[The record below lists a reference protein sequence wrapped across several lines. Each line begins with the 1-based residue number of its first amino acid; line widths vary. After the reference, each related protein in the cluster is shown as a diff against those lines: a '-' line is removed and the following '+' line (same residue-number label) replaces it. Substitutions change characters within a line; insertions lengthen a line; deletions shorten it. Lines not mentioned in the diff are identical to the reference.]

1 MFRSRPPADHVAH
14 VRLTADDLSKL
25 AEFCV
30 RSERTQSEVL
40 RALIRGLDIAM
51 AEAHRVDADCVPLPI
66 PRRPR
71 RRLIEPIDPRFASPF
86 LYSRQWHVCRAGP
99 STEHPAR

>member
-51 AEAHRVDADCVPLPI
+51 AEAHRSTPI
-66 PRRPR
+66 VSHYPSQG
-71 RRLIEPIDPRFASPF
+71 DPGGA
-86 LYSRQWHVCRAGP
+86 
-99 STEHPAR
+99 